1 MFLKKLD
8 YVSPPITFY
17 HKNYLAHSS
26 ILSGIISI
34 ISFILILTIS
44 AYFAIQIIHRKDPSV
59 FNFKRIMKDA
69 GTFPVNASSFF
80 HFISLRT
87 ETQEFTNGGMDFRSF
102 RIIGLDV
109 HHSAYLNNKN
119 LSNFDF
125 WLYGYCNNE
134 SDTKGISHL
143 IDYDFFQKS
152 ACIRKYFS
160 SADQKYY
167 NTDDPKFR
175 WPVEAH
181 GTSNPNNKYYNMV
194 LERCEEDTINQILGE
209 GSHCRTDNETRDIL
223 STNAALRMYLIDH
236 YIDVLNYKSPSTK
249 FFVTIENNLKEG
261 IYPIN
266 HLNFYPSFI
275 KTNKGLVFDE
285 IIENSTYS
293 YERNDV
299 FTFDDATNKIYTIY
313 CFWLGNRVDYYERT
327 YKRLQDMISNIGG
340 FYQFIVFSAVFLNRF
355 YNSFI
360 ILFDTENLLNSSIS
374 NEKYH
379 LLKKG
384 KINYPKKIEEMNKM
398 NNKKYHKSSIN
409 KINDKGNSVE
419 RSFNKILSHSNI
431 KNKIKSNND
440 FSLRDIG
447 SFNRSQN
454 ITLPL
459 KKDISKKGSVI
470 ENISKDFSN
479 FWQFILFK
487 LSIGKKKNVFEIY
500 HKFRVKLL
508 SEEHLIR
515 NHLNIY
521 ILLRLHKNK
530 MSNKRRYSFQ
540 LNDIIKI
547 V

>member
-17 HKNYLAHSS
+17 HKNYLAHTS
-26 ILSGIISI
+26 ILSGILSI
-34 ISFILILTIS
+34 ISFILILIIS
-44 AYFAIQIIHRKDPSV
+44 GYFAFQIIHRQDPSV
-59 FNFKRIMKDA
+59 FNFKRIIEDA
-69 GTFPVNASSFF
+69 GAFPVNASSFF

-87 ETQEFTNGGMDFRSF
+87 QTQEFTNGGMDFRSF

-143 IDYDFFQKS
+143 IEFDFFKKS

-160 SADQKYY
+160 STDQRYY
-167 NTDDPKFR
+167 NTDDPKFI
-175 WPVEAH
+175 WPVQAH

-194 LERCEEDTINQILGE
+194 LERCEEETINQILGE
-209 GSHCRTDNETRDIL
+209 GIHCRTDNETRDIL

-266 HLNFYPSFI
+266 HLNFNPSFI

-299 FTFDDATNKIYTIY
+299 FTYEDATNKIYTIY
-313 CFWLGNRVDYYERT
+313 CFWLGNRIDYYERT
-327 YKRLQDMISNIGG
+327 YKRLQDIISNIGG
-340 FYQFIVFSAVFLNRF
+340 FYQFIIFSAVFINRF
-355 YNSFI
+355 YNSFV

-374 NEKYH
+374 NEKFH

-384 KINYPKKIEEMNKM
+384 KISYPKKVEEII
-398 NNKKYHKSSIN
+398 NKKYHKSSVN
-409 KINDKGNSVE
+409 KINDKISNE
-419 RSFNKILSHSNI
+419 RSFNKILNNSTI
-431 KNKIKSNND
+431 KDKVKSNND
-440 FSLRDIG
+440 FSTVDIEN
-447 SFNRSQN
+447 FTISQK

-459 KKDISKKGSVI
+459 NKNIPKRGSVI
-470 ENISKDFSN
+470 ENITNDFSN
-479 FWQFILFK
+479 FWKFILFK
-487 LSIGKKKNVFEIY
+487 LSIGKKKKAFEFY

-521 ILLRLHKNK
+521 MLLRLNKNK

-540 LNDIIKI
+540 LKDLIKI

>member
-26 ILSGIISI
+26 ILSGILSI
-34 ISFILILTIS
+34 ISFLLILMIS
-44 AYFAIQIIHRKDPSV
+44 GYFSIGIIHRKDPSV
-59 FNFKRIMKDA
+59 FNFKRIIEDA

-109 HHSAYLNNKN
+109 HYSNYLNNKN

-143 IDYDFFQKS
+143 INFDFFQKS

-167 NTDDPKFR
+167 DTDQPKFR

-181 GTSNPNNKYYNMV
+181 GTSSPNNKYYNIV

-209 GSHCRTDNETRDIL
+209 GIHCRTDNETRVIL

-266 HLNFYPSFI
+266 HLNFNPSFI

-313 CFWLGNRVDYYERT
+313 CFWLGNRIDYYERT
-327 YKRLQDMISNIGG
+327 YKRLQDIISNIGG

-355 YNSFI
+355 YNSFV

-384 KINYPKKIEEMNKM
+384 KINFPKKFEEK
-398 NNKKYHKSSIN
+398 NNKKYHKSSDN
-409 KINDKGNSVE
+409 KINDKISNE
-419 RSFNKILSHSNI
+419 LSFNKILNNSTI
-431 KNKIKSNND
+431 KDKVKSNND
-440 FSLRDIG
+440 FSTVDIEN
-447 SFNRSQN
+447 FTISQK

-459 KKDISKKGSVI
+459 KKNNISKRDSVI
-470 ENISKDFSN
+470 ENITKTFDN
-479 FWQFILFK
+479 FWKFILFK
-487 LSIGKKKNVFEIY
+487 LSIGKKKKAFEFY

-521 ILLRLHKNK
+521 MLLRLNKNK

-540 LNDIIKI
+540 LKDIIKI

>member
-8 YVSPPITFY
+8 YVSPSITFY
-17 HKNYLAHSS
+17 HNNYLAHSS

-34 ISFILILTIS
+34 ISFLLILMIS
-44 AYFAIQIIHRKDPSV
+44 GYFALQIIHRKDPSV
-59 FNFKRIMKDA
+59 FNFKRIIEDA

-80 HFISLRT
+80 HFISLKT
-87 ETQEFTNGGMDFRSF
+87 DTQEFYNGGMDFRSF

-143 IDYDFFQKS
+143 INFNFFKKS
-152 ACIRKYFS
+152 VYIRKYFS

-209 GSHCRTDNETRDIL
+209 GIHCRTDNETRDIL

-261 IYPIN
+261 TYPIN
-266 HLNFYPSFI
+266 HLNFNPSF
-275 KTNKGLVFDE
+275 KQTNKGLIFDE
-285 IIENSTYS
+285 IIDTSTYS

-299 FTFDDATNKIYTIY
+299 FTYDDTTNKIYTIY
-313 CFWLGNRVDYYERT
+313 CFWMGNRVDYYERK
-327 YKRLQDMISNIGG
+327 YKRLQDIISNIGG

-360 ILFDTENLLNSSIS
+360 ILFDIENLLNSSIS

-384 KINYPKKIEEMNKM
+384 K
-398 NNKKYHKSSIN
+398 
-409 KINDKGNSVE
+409 
-419 RSFNKILSHSNI
+419 
-431 KNKIKSNND
+431 
-440 FSLRDIG
+440 
-447 SFNRSQN
+447 
-454 ITLPL
+454 
-459 KKDISKKGSVI
+459 
-470 ENISKDFSN
+470 
-479 FWQFILFK
+479 
-487 LSIGKKKNVFEIY
+487 
-500 HKFRVKLL
+500 
-508 SEEHLIR
+508 
-515 NHLNIY
+515 
-521 ILLRLHKNK
+521 
-530 MSNKRRYSFQ
+530 
-540 LNDIIKI
+540 
-547 V
+547 